1 MKKKEVALI
10 LGVHANSITNWGK
23 KYNLQGTKGLT
34 GLKRGVKSED
44 KKLLSV
50 SQEQQIQAMI
60 CDIMPDQ
67 LKLPYALWTRKAVKE
82 LIDREFGV
90 SLAINTTGDYLRSW
104 GFTPQKPNKK
114 MQKYT
119 GEMKQE

>member
-1 MKKKEVALI
+1 
-10 LGVHANSITNWGK
+10 
-23 KYNLQGTKGLT
+23 
-34 GLKRGVKSED
+34 
-44 KKLLSV
+44 
-50 SQEQQIQAMI
+50 MI

-67 LKLPYALWTRKAVKE
+67 LKLHYALWTRKAVKE
-82 LIDREFGV
+82 LIDQKFGV